1 MARKLDAQFDG
12 RYLMSSVLMTST
24 MKSDPATPPI
34 RFISFSGMPV
44 SAAMVRAVGGS
55 AEGRR
60 ASAAGVAFTACGAAA
75 PAAAPA
81 TATPFRK
88 LRRST
93 LDDVDSFRAIRA
105 LPSQKNLL
113 RRIERSAVSELE
125 QV

>member
-1 MARKLDAQFDG
+1 MARKLEAQFDG

-24 MKSDPATPPI
+24 MKSEPATPPI
-34 RFISFSGMPV
+34 RFISFSGVPV
-44 SAAMVRAVGGS
+44 SAAMVQAVGGK

-60 ASAAGVAFTACGAAA
+60 AAAVFAAGVAFAVGAVTA

-93 LDDVDSFRAIRA
+93 FEAESLRAIRA
-105 LPSQKNLL
+105 LPL
-113 RRIERSAVSELE
+113 RQSVFAANRLIRRS
-125 QV
+125 